1 METLATLRK
10 LVRAQD
16 AAWLAL
22 MAGLG
27 FASPTRSSEE
37 IQLLTALALFQIAEP
52 RIPAFQTR
60 TGVLTA
66 IFFRLLLCYMLIG
79 VTGGVSSSYY
89 LILMVPVVSA
99 ATALGA
105 VGTLIVSLI
114 AGGSY
119 LSFLLLLDWNKF
131 VIPPD
136 QVRELL
142 LRILMFSVLA
152 FLTHQLADA
161 SRRQSRQYRETADQL
176 ARANRSL
183 QQAEDAV
190 RRSERLAALGQ
201 LTAGLAHEL
210 RNPLGTMR
218 ASADLLLK
226 KVPPDQTVARE
237 LAGYI
242 VTEVERT
249 NSLITRFLDFAR
261 PLEVRLSLSEIGE
274 TLDSAIAQLERQQP
288 PIPITVYR
296 NYSPEVRPI
305 PLDAE
310 LMERVFY
317 NLILNAAQASPEG
330 GTVTVK
336 TRPLGDGVEVSI
348 IDRGVGIAAGE
359 KENIFNPFVT
369 TKAGGVGLG
378 LAIVAKIVD
387 QHKGKITVES
397 EPGQGSVFHVF
408 LPGAM

>member
-1 METLATLRK
+1 MRK
-10 LVRAQD
+10 LVRGQD

-27 FASPTRSSEE
+27 FASPVRSSAE
-37 IQLLTALALFQIAEP
+37 IQLLVALALFQVVEP
-52 RIPAFQTR
+52 KVGALQTHA
-60 TGVLTA
+60 GVHVA
-66 IFFRLLLCYMLIG
+66 IFLRLLLCYLLIG

-105 VGTLIVSLI
+105 VGTLVVSLI

-119 LSFLLLLDWNKF
+119 LSFLLLLDWSVF

-136 QVRELL
+136 QMRELL
-142 LRILMFSVLA
+142 LRVLMFGVLA
-152 FLTHQLADA
+152 FLTHQLAAA
-161 SRRQSRQYRETADQL
+161 SRRQSRQYMETAEQL
-176 ARANRSL
+176 ARANQSL
-183 QQAEDAV
+183 QEAEAAV

-218 ASADLLLK
+218 ASADVLLK
-226 KVPPDQTVARE
+226 NVGPDQTVARE

-242 VTEVERT
+242 VSEVERT

-261 PLEVRLSLSEIGE
+261 PLELRLAPADIGE
-274 TLDSAIAQLERQQP
+274 TIDRVIAQLERQQP
-288 PIPITVYR
+288 PLGVTVYR

-305 PLDAE
+305 PLDRE
-310 LMERVFY
+310 LMEGVFY
-317 NLILNAAQASPEG
+317 NLILNAVQASAEG

-336 TRPLGDGVEVSI
+336 TRPLGAGVEVSV
-348 IDRGVGIAAGE
+348 IDRGVGIAEGQ

-369 TKAGGVGLG
+369 TKATGVGLG

-397 EPGQGSVFHVF
+397 EPGQGSIFHVY
-408 LPGAM
+408 LPGAA